1 MKREMRDK
9 IHSSASKT
17 SINLA
22 NMGIK
27 DDEIQAVMLEIK
39 QFLPDISVI
48 DLDSNNLSDN
58 GAQTLANCLRDF
70 NGLTILSLQFNNID
84 KDGVISLLTSKPT
97 NLGIFFHGNM
107 IHNVS
112 EMARIEQEIQN
123 PPPLTK

>member
-1 MKREMRDK
+1 MKQEIRDK
-9 IHSSASKT
+9 IYCSASKT
-17 SINLA
+17 NISLA

-39 QFLPDISVI
+39 QFIPDVSII
-48 DLDSNNLSDN
+48 DLDSNNLSDK
-58 GAQTLANCLRDF
+58 GAHTLAKCLSDF

-97 NLGIFFHGNM
+97 DLEIYLHGNL

-112 EMARIEQEIQN
+112 EMTRIEKEILK
-123 PPPLTK
+123 PTTPK